1 MSKNGVQG
9 LVESHI
15 QERQRRQEA
24 LVRGWSKHIN
34 AIDEHLKSKQGR
46 TMTDI
51 EKMNVAQ
58 CLENALDYSAR
69 GSQSSLFE
77 ATTEDS
83 VKFLGIQLPVIA
95 ALLPSLALNEIASVQ
110 ALDRRQGAVFYLDVQ
125 YGSDKGEISKGD
137 SMLSALTGH
146 ARGSAQRQFASTL
159 VKKEATGIDT
169 TGSYTVE
176 YCPGVD
182 VTSNRKDHPE
192 RTIVLRDG
200 DGSIVASDSYVYS
213 GAIGDHAGSLRD
225 TSNREQGTITAA
237 GVLTISG
244 ANISTAS
251 GDGYTVDY
259 CYQYDLPTNTTS
271 GIEVNRKGVPEA
283 NVAMASSTVTAL
295 DFPIRSK
302 YSLGAAIDVQRAH
315 GINLESEITKYLG
328 GEVRFTIDHFGIDLI
343 EQAATG
349 AIVQGNPFASDGA
362 NVQPAA
368 PITAWN
374 AAINTGQEW
383 LWKKQEFNDR
393 VEQGN
398 VNIIERTL
406 RGMATFIV
414 AGNNVARV
422 IRQLPNFKPASV
434 GKTPPTGPYKM
445 GMLDNRVVIH
455 DPFLSNSNRYI
466 MGYKGDSFLLS
477 GFAYCPYIPLLST
490 PTLVTSDLFAQKG
503 FLSAAGFKILNAGM
517 YTYGDIS
524 GLGTAAAVNS

>member
-1 MSKNGVQG
+1 M
-9 LVESHI
+9 
-15 QERQRRQEA
+15 RR
-24 LVRGWSKHIN
+24 I
-34 AIDEHLKSKQGR
+34 
-46 TMTDI
+46 
-51 EKMNVAQ
+51 
-58 CLENALDYSAR
+58 C
-69 GSQSSLFE
+69 
-77 ATTEDS
+77 
-83 VKFLGIQLPVIA
+83 
-95 ALLPSLALNEIASVQ
+95 LLPKRPLPIVIWVMIWSTLIGNSETGALALNEIASVQ

-213 GAIGDHAGSLRD
+213 GATGDHAGSLRD

-328 GEVRFTIDHFGIDLI
+328 GEVECGL
-343 EQAATG
+343 
-349 AIVQGNPFASDGA
+349 ASLA
-362 NVQPAA
+362 
-368 PITAWN
+368 
-374 AAINTGQEW
+374 
-383 LWKKQEFNDR
+383 
-393 VEQGN
+393 
-398 VNIIERTL
+398 
-406 RGMATFIV
+406 
-414 AGNNVARV
+414 
-422 IRQLPNFKPASV
+422 
-434 GKTPPTGPYKM
+434 
-445 GMLDNRVVIH
+445 
-455 DPFLSNSNRYI
+455 
-466 MGYKGDSFLLS
+466 
-477 GFAYCPYIPLLST
+477 
-490 PTLVTSDLFAQKG
+490 
-503 FLSAAGFKILNAGM
+503 
-517 YTYGDIS
+517 
-524 GLGTAAAVNS
+524 TAA